1 MDDIV
6 FGTEIEFASAGS
18 LPPGQAARLI
28 KSILFQD
35 RRFGL
40 IDPAPRE
47 WDEEP
52 GNGGHL
58 FNGARLYLD
67 SGHIEYASAECR
79 TLRDLIEQENAAAAV
94 LLDTVESQELNR
106 KLFFIKNN
114 TDHLGN
120 TFGYHEN
127 YSIYRSPRS
136 RDLVAGL
143 LPFLTTRQLYAGA
156 GMTLNAEQ
164 AGGRLPFHMSQRA
177 AFVSVDVSHRVRFGG
192 RPIINL
198 RDEPLSEQT
207 GLRRLHVVIGDANQS
222 QYATALKVGTT
233 ALVAQLLAAGWSPE
247 LYLDEAVRS
256 IKSISRN
263 PGGPWPVELVDGRT
277 ISAIDVQR
285 IYLEAAT
292 SAFAGRDADT
302 DWTLAAWTECL
313 EGLDTDPERLVGKV
327 DWVTKLAELRD
338 YADDSPAGWADP
350 DLVKLDLAYHHIDP
364 TVSLFSELQRRGL
377 TERLVAGP
385 VNPLATPTGTRAG
398 ARGRIVRALAEARA
412 DSHID
417 WKDIQHN
424 LGALASWENQLYL
437 VYQYIEH
444 WRELDE
450 FGGWSFVPY
459 LVDWDGIGVRGR
471 IFEMPD
477 PFETYA
483 DQAETFAGEVE
494 SYLKG

>member
-18 LPPGQAARLI
+18 LPPGQAARLV
-28 KSILFQD
+28 KSILFKD

-79 TLRDLIEQENAAAAV
+79 TLRDIIEQENAAAAV
-94 LLDTVESQELNR
+94 LLDTVESQEMNR

-127 YSIYRSPRS
+127 YSIRRSPRS
-136 RDLVAGL
+136 RDLVLGL

-156 GMTLNAEQ
+156 GMTLNPSE

-177 AFVSVDVSHRVRFGG
+177 AFVSVDVSNRVRFGG

-198 RDEPLSEQT
+198 RDEPLSERT
-207 GLRRLHVVIGDANQS
+207 GLRRLHVVVGDANQS

-233 ALVAQLLAAGWSPE
+233 ALTAQLLAAGWNPD
-247 LYLDEAVRS
+247 LYLDEAVRA

-263 PGGPWPVELVDGRT
+263 PGRT
-277 ISAIDVQR
+277 
-285 IYLEAAT
+285 L
-292 SAFAGRDADT
+292 AGR
-302 DWTLAAWTECL
+302 
-313 EGLDTDPERLVGKV
+313 
-327 DWVTKLAELRD
+327 
-338 YADDSPAGWADP
+338 AG
-350 DLVKLDLAYHHIDP
+350 
-364 TVSLFSELQRRGL
+364 
-377 TERLVAGP
+377 
-385 VNPLATPTGTRAG
+385 
-398 ARGRIVRALAEARA
+398 
-412 DSHID
+412 
-417 WKDIQHN
+417 
-424 LGALASWENQLYL
+424 
-437 VYQYIEH
+437 
-444 WRELDE
+444 
-450 FGGWSFVPY
+450 
-459 LVDWDGIGVRGR
+459 
-471 IFEMPD
+471 
-477 PFETYA
+477 
-483 DQAETFAGEVE
+483 
-494 SYLKG
+494 